1 MRFPFRLLPNIP
13 KFDFVRVRWLGFAFS
28 IIGVA
33 LTVFLL
39 FTKGLNLGIDF
50 SGGILFEVR
59 SEQATDIGK
68 MRALLDTPEV
78 GSATLQQ
85 IGDNRT
91 VMIRIQP
98 KEGVSQAELV
108 EQVKTTLNAGYGSP
122 VEYQRVDYVG
132 PQVGDEMM
140 QGSIMAVALGML
152 AIMLYLWFRF
162 EWQFGLGG
170 VLAMLHDA
178 ILTVGFYV
186 VTGIEFNLTSI
197 AAILTVLGYSIND
210 SVVIYDRIREN
221 MRKYKKKS
229 IEDIINQSVNE
240 TLSRTI
246 LTGGTLVLA
255 VSTFVVYGGDVLY
268 GFSLAMLVGTIIG
281 TFSSIY
287 VSATILVYIRPRE
300 NESLPT
306 SAKSA

>member
-1 MRFPFRLLPNIP
+1 MRFPFRLLPTTP

-28 IIGVA
+28 ILGVA

-39 FTKGLNLGIDF
+39 FTKGLDLGIDF

-59 SEQATDIGK
+59 SEQTSDIGK
-68 MRALLDTPEV
+68 MRVLLNTPEI

-85 IGDNRT
+85 IGDDRT

-108 EQVKTTLNAGYGSP
+108 EQVKSTLNEGYGSP
-122 VEYQRVDYVG
+122 IEYQRVDYVG
-132 PQVGDEMM
+132 PQVGDEMVE
-140 QGSIMAVALGML
+140 GSIIAISLGML
-152 AIMLYLWFRF
+152 GIMFYLWFRF

-178 ILTVGFYV
+178 ILVVGFYL
-186 VTGIEFNLTSI
+186 VTGIEFNLTSV
-197 AAILTVLGYSIND
+197 AAILTVIGYSIND

-229 IEDIINQSVNE
+229 IEEIINQSVNE

-287 VSATILVYIRPRE
+287 VSATILVYIRPRQ
-300 NESLPT
+300 NEPLAASV
-306 SAKSA
+306 KSA